1 MGELLS
7 LMTALLWALGVVL
20 YKKSVG
26 FVPPFAL
33 SVFKA
38 VVALV
43 LMVATALVVGQTFSV
58 SVSATHFI
66 IILLSGALG
75 IGIADTLYF
84 MTLSRIGASRTAL
97 VDCLYSPLVILF
109 SAVMLNER
117 PPRLAVIG
125 GIFIL
130 SSVLISSN
138 RGFEKKIS
146 STQLWAGCALGGGA
160 MATVGFAI
168 VLVKPLL
175 PLYPLVW
182 VSTIRMAGG
191 LAALVLLMPL
201 HPDRRAVLKTF
212 RPHAGWTWMVLGT
225 FFGSY
230 LSLLCWLGGFKYS
243 RAGIAALLNQT
254 STVLIVLLAAIVL
267 KEPLTRVKLLA
278 VGMAFAGAAMVLLSQ
293 VHSFF

>member
-33 SVFKA
+33 SFFKA

-43 LMVATALVVGQTFSV
+43 LMVATAVVVGQTFSV
-58 SVSATHFI
+58 SVSPTHFI

-84 MTLSRIGASRTAL
+84 MTLSRIGASRTAI

-109 SAVMLNER
+109 SALMLDER
-117 PPRLAVIG
+117 LSRFAIVG
-125 GIFIL
+125 GTLIL

-138 RGFEKKIS
+138 KGFEKKIS
-146 STQLWAGCALGGGA
+146 SKQLWVGCALGAGS

-182 VSTIRMAGG
+182 VSTVRMAGG

-201 HPDRRAVLKTF
+201 HPDRRAVLQTF
-212 RPHAGWTWMVLGT
+212 WPHAGWTWMLLGT

-230 LSLLCWLGGFKYS
+230 LSLLCWLAGFKYS
-243 RAGIAALLNQT
+243 QAGISALLNQT

-278 VGMAFAGAAMVLLSQ
+278 VGLAFAGAVLVLLSQ
-293 VHSFF
+293 AHYF